1 MISGFI
7 TNMIR
12 RKTRQ
17 RMAIMEVLKGVRTH
31 PSAGWIYDEVRK
43 KLPHVSKGTIYRNL
57 NVLEAEG
64 AIIELNVDGV
74 VGRYEIRQD
83 NHYHFICEKC
93 GQIFDLNEPIEAELN
108 VKYAKKTGF
117 KITHHQLEFR
127 GLCKDCQRVV
137 DKING

>member
-1 MISGFI
+1 
-7 TNMIR
+7 
-12 RKTRQ
+12 
-17 RMAIMEVLKGVRTH
+17 MAIIEVLKGVRTH

-57 NVLEAEG
+57 NVLEDEG

-93 GQIFDLNEPIEAELN
+93 GHIFDLNEPIEAELN
-108 VKYAKKTGF
+108 LRYTKKTGF
-117 KITHHQLEFR
+117 KITHHRLEFR
-127 GLCKDCQRVV
+127 GLCRDCR
-137 DKING
+137 KGSEHK